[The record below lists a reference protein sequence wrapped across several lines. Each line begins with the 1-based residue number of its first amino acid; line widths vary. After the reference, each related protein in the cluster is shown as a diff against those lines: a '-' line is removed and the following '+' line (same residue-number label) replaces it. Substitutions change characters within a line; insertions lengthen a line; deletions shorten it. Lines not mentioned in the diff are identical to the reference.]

1 METGIAHWLWSS
13 GMKDFCLTLIFLAA
27 IQAAVA
33 LGKRAVRTRVA
44 DMDRRYK
51 LRKAIQILG
60 LAAMALPVAIIYR
73 ERLGGLN
80 LALGFAGAGFAFALQ
95 EVIASIAG
103 WAAISAGGF
112 YEVGDRVQIGA
123 IKGDVIDIG
132 LLRTTLMEM
141 GNWVD
146 GDNYNGR
153 IVRIGNNIVFKE
165 PVFNYNGDF
174 PFLWDEIKVP
184 VRYGCDHR
192 YVLRVLEDIAN
203 EVVGFH
209 AEGAEAAWRD
219 LVQKFRVES
228 ARTAPTVTLV
238 ANDNW
243 MQFTVRYVV
252 GFKGRRNTKS
262 LLFLAILDAVAAS
275 EQRFQLAST
284 TMELV
289 NLPPVRVTTT

>member
-1 METGIAHWLWSS
+1 METGITHWLWSAA
-13 GMKDFCLTLIFLAA
+13 MKDLWLTLVILAA
-27 IQAAVA
+27 IQGAVA
-33 LGKRAVRTRVA
+33 LGKHTIRTRVA

-51 LRKAIQILG
+51 LRKALQVLG
-60 LAAMALPVAIIYR
+60 FAAMALPVAVIYR
-73 ERLGGLN
+73 ARLGGLN
-80 LALGFAGAGFAFALQ
+80 LVLGFAGAGFAFALQ
-95 EVIASIAG
+95 EVIASLAG
-103 WAAISAGGF
+103 WAAITAGGF

-132 LLRTTLMEM
+132 PLRTTLMEM
-141 GNWVD
+141 GSWVD

-153 IVRIGNNIVFKE
+153 IVRNNLVFKE

-174 PFLWDEIKVP
+174 PYLWDEIKLP

-192 YVLRVLEDIAN
+192 YVLAELEAIAN
-203 EVVGFH
+203 KVVGSH
-209 AEGAEAAWRD
+209 AEGAEAAWRE

-228 ARTAPTVTLV
+228 ARTSPVVTLV
-238 ANDNW
+238 ATDNW

-252 GFKGRRNTKS
+252 AFKGRRNTKS